1 MWLVHHGQVCFD
13 ECGLGL
19 EFVKKHRKRGPMH
32 QGEKTISKFHI
43 ILSMGMPLVLIHSS
57 DIVMP
62 MA

>member
-1 MWLVHHGQVCFD
+1 
-13 ECGLGL
+13 
-19 EFVKKHRKRGPMH
+19 MH